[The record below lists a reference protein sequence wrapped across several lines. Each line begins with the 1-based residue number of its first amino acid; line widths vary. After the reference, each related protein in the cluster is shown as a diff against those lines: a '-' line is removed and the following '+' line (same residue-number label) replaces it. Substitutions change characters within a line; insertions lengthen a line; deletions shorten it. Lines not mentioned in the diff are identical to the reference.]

1 MFKVYGRDS
10 NQFWCLNPINAD
22 LENEMERKR
31 EREWEIVKYLL
42 TKNDKSWRN
51 LTNQKKA

>member
-1 MFKVYGRDS
+1 MFKVYGTDS